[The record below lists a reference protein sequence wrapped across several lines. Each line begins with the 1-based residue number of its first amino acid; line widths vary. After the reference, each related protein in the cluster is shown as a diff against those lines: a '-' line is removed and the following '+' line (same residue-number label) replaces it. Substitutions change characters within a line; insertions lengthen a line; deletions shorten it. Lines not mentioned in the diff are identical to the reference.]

1 MADKIPKVISNATVI
16 KVLAKVFAF
25 QAIEINLL
33 RLHAGIS
40 DANWK
45 ALKTEAFKKTYA
57 KQRSFYEDRLTGA
70 FALERISQSE
80 RETRLLELWLKQSED
95 SPKAEPVLYQEE
107 ASLQVEICPKKDDVA
122 LLVVISLG
130 YNSPQTPAS

>member
-33 RLHAGIS
+33 RSHAGIS
-40 DANWK
+40 DADWK
-45 ALKTEAFKKTYA
+45 TLKTEAFKKAYA

-95 SPKAEPVLYQEE
+95 FPKDE
-107 ASLQVEICPKKDDVA
+107 S
-122 LLVVISLG
+122 
-130 YNSPQTPAS
+130 

>member
-16 KVLAKVFAF
+16 KVLAKVLAF

-40 DANWK
+40 DPNWK
-45 ALKTEAFKKTYA
+45 TLKTEAFKKTYA
-57 KQRSFYEDRLTGA
+57 KQRAFYEDRLTGA
-70 FALERISQSE
+70 FALERISLSE

-95 SPKAEPVLYQEE
+95 SPKDER
-107 ASLQVEICPKKDDVA
+107 
-122 LLVVISLG
+122 
-130 YNSPQTPAS
+130 

>member
-1 MADKIPKVISNATVI
+1 MADKIPKAISNATVI

-33 RLHAGIS
+33 RSHAGIS

-45 ALKTEAFKKTYA
+45 TLKTEAFKKTYA
-57 KQRSFYEDRLTGA
+57 KQRSFYEARLTGA

-95 SPKAEPVLYQEE
+95 SPKDEP
-107 ASLQVEICPKKDDVA
+107 
-122 LLVVISLG
+122 
-130 YNSPQTPAS
+130 